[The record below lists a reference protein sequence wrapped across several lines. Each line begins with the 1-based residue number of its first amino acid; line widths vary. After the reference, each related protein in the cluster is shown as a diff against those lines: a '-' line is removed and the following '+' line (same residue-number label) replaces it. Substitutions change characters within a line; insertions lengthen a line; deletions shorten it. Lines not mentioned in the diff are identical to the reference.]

1 MTAAIQEFEIMNH
14 NDLRVVRMDTNRGR
28 IYTLMKGKRVFDN
41 GYGGAYLRLEACE
54 EEILFCEVE

>member
-1 MTAAIQEFEIMNH
+1 MDEFEIMNH

-28 IYTLMKGKRVFDN
+28 IYTLKKGNKVFDN
-41 GYGGAYLRLEACE
+41 GYGGAFLRLDACE